1 MTGFV
6 TNPTKTLQLEKP
18 VTEIKSALRFISQ
31 LSPKYQ
37 LIRENRAMS
46 LSTFEADE
54 PFSAGVFIDVR
65 YTKVSETRTQLQVE
79 IYRKVG
85 SFNANHKIAQ
95 AREHIANVLSLLS
108 KSLSIEVAERT
119 RLLNEAKTDA
129 VKKDTA
135 SNAIKAVFLLI
146 AAALLGGLFYIVFDF
161 FSE

>member
-85 SFNANHKIAQ
+85 SFNANHNIAQ

-108 KSLSIEVAERT
+108 KSLSIEVTERT